1 MKLNTIILATLA
13 LCLSLTA
20 NAQFNNP
27 NGLAFDKDGNLWV
40 ANYGAN
46 QVLELDPSN
55 GIVLNTI
62 TDGLSG
68 PTRLAFDSQSNLW
81 VANTTGGTITGYNTK
96 TLRRI
101 RTYTESAASKPLG
114 VAVDAYG
121 DTYIANNGIN
131 DIAALNVGFGRLVET
146 LTKDNGGF
154 SFSSPGALA
163 IHGRNLYAGFGP
175 GSGENAVISYN
186 VGEFLTDDPA
196 EVTVYNDNVNT
207 GPSGLAFDSQGNVY
221 ISELYSGT
229 AVKYAP
235 TGGKPLLVI
244 SQGTG
249 GCEGIAVD
257 ASENIYVSNSSKND
271 ITVYNQS
278 GTLINTLN

>member
-13 LCLSLTA
+13 LCLSSTA
-20 NAQFNNP
+20 NAQLNNP
-27 NGLAFDKDGNLWV
+27 NGLTFDKDGNLWV

-55 GIVLNTI
+55 GTVLKTI
-62 TDGLSG
+62 TDHVNG
-68 PTRLAFDSQSNLW
+68 PTRLAFDSLGNLW
-81 VANTTGGTITGYNTK
+81 VANTTNPGTVVGYRTK
-96 TLRRI
+96 TFQRFF
-101 RTYTESAASKPLG
+101 TYDALGAKPLG

-121 DTYIANNGIN
+121 DIYIANNAKNNILV
-131 DIAALNVGFGRLVET
+131 LNVGFSLVET
-146 LTKDNGGF
+146 LTGDKSGF
-154 SFSSPGALA
+154 NFSSPGALA

-196 EVTVYNDNVNT
+196 EITVYNDNVNT
-207 GPSGLAFDSQGNVY
+207 GPTGIAFDSQNNVY

-229 AVKYAP
+229 AVKYGP
-235 TGGKPLLVI
+235 KGGSPLLVI
-244 SQGTG
+244 NQGTG

-257 ASENIYVSNSSKND
+257 KHDNIYVSNSTLNN
-271 ITVYNQS
+271 ITVYNPS